1 MQVLL
6 LPLGMGPPLV
16 RVLGDMKNSY
26 SGPLHSLSVVGS
38 IVASYYFLFLVEEIK
53 VEVLPLEFGHI
64 SMPENTPVKKSWT
77 SRPI

>member
-1 MQVLL
+1 MQALL
-6 LPLGMGPPLV
+6 LPPGMGPPLV
-16 RVLGDMKNSY
+16 RVLGDMRNSY
-26 SGPLHSLSVVGS
+26 FWPSAQPFCRRKHRSFVL
-38 IVASYYFLFLVEEIK
+38 LFLVEEIK